1 MFIRDVAGVRS
12 EMNVSESVIA
22 QRNSFCDPE
31 DVLESGAVGLS
42 FFDRFH
48 GAAAQMGLDHRTRS
62 SYDAM
67 YRAESGIDL
76 TALSN
81 DISRMSDAVDIVSS
95 GSRFCV
101 TLSNSLADIWNVEGV
116 DDVSA
121 QVRAEGRQADADV
134 ESMPILASVSE
145 EFSRIVRTAVV
156 DKAFK
161 VSSLDRETVGGIDA
175 KGVDQLAAV
184 CRDGGVDAVE
194 KAATWF
200 APLSDRRFRGVR
212 NAHPFVQVET
222 CRAAVDLVHPWF
234 DRVFRKVYLD
244 TREEFDRACEDCR
257 VALTEAFGVATAVA
271 TQLFPIG
278 SESGG
283 EDSWSEP
290 SVLSKESAALLKA
303 SSLDLVVGTDTWGF
317 SAAPDGR
324 GVSLEVRDSVG
335 GSLTVTVE
343 LDENGWPRI
352 VVDADTNMGI
362 DTGRVPESEPTGR
375 VPEPESQPAAE
386 LVPTVSEVPEQQAEP
401 VAVSDPGEIHESN
414 EFQYQLPDPVPLD
427 SVPIDSEPSPA
438 DPPNPEEL
446 PAAVETGAELAGAG
460 PI

>member
-1 MFIRDVAGVRS
+1 MRS
-12 EMNVSESVIA
+12 ELNVPESVIA
-22 QRNSFCDPE
+22 QRNSLCDPE

-62 SYDAM
+62 CYDEM

-81 DISRMSDAVDIVSS
+81 DISRMLAAVDIVSAD
-95 GSRFCV
+95 SRFCV
-101 TLSNSLADIWNVEGV
+101 TLSDSLADIWNVEGV
-116 DDVSA
+116 DYVSA
-121 QVRAEGRQADADV
+121 QVREEGRRAEADV
-134 ESMPILASVSE
+134 ESMPILASASG
-145 EFSRIVRTAVV
+145 EFSRIVRTALV

-175 KGVDQLAAV
+175 KGIDQLAAV
-184 CRDGGVDAVE
+184 CRDGGIDAVE
-194 KAATWF
+194 EAATWF
-200 APLSDRRFRGVR
+200 APLSDMRFRGVR
-212 NAHPFVQVET
+212 NAHPFAQVET

-244 TREEFDRACEDCR
+244 TRDEFDRACEDCR
-257 VALTEAFGVATAVA
+257 AALTEAFGVVTGVA
-271 TQLFPIG
+271 TQLFPIE
-278 SESGG
+278 SESVG
-283 EDSWSEP
+283 EGSWSEP
-290 SVLSKESAALLKA
+290 SVLSKESAALLKE

-317 SAAPDGR
+317 SVAPDGR
-324 GVSLEVRDSVG
+324 GVSLEVRDPIG

-352 VVDADTNMGI
+352 VVDADTNVGL
-362 DTGRVPESEPTGR
+362 DAGR
-375 VPEPESQPAAE
+375 VPEPESAPEPE
-386 LVPTVSEVPEQQAEP
+386 LVPTVSEAPEQQAEP
-401 VAVSDPGEIHESN
+401 VTVSDPVEIPESN

-427 SVPIDSEPSPA
+427 SVPIDSGSS
-438 DPPNPEEL
+438 PEESPRPEGS